1 MERSNQDADDRSIP
15 GSDFLGL
22 RIEQAPTGERAAW
35 LAAQLRSAVR
45 DRRLRAGDRLPPS
58 RTLAADLGVSRG
70 VVTEAYRRLTDDGL
84 VVTGGRAGTVVAG
97 STPAGMAGFS
107 AGPSA
112 DFPGGP
118 ERPARSA
125 AASGGAE
132 IFAGPPRGDVFT
144 ALRAA
149 PARIDLSPGV
159 PDLTA
164 FPRADWLRAERTVLD
179 RLTPDAFGYGD
190 PAGAPGFRRAV
201 AGWLARYRGITAH
214 PADIVVVAG
223 VAQALA
229 LLCRVLHRRG
239 LATVGVEDPGSLG
252 ARQQL
257 QHWGA
262 TTVGVAVDDSGLRV
276 DALRATGAPV
286 ALVSPAHQFPMGVV
300 LDGARRR
307 ELIDWAAGGG
317 LVIEDDYDAEHRYDR
332 PPVTALQAGRPDR
345 VCYAGSVSKIL
356 APALRIGWLIP
367 PRWLLDDVVAAK
379 QEADLGNPVLAQLVL
394 AELME
399 SGRLE
404 RHLRAVRRR
413 HQRRRDAM
421 IDALD
426 RYLPGATVHGT
437 AAGLHLTVTL
447 DDPPDDTAL
456 DDTALDDTALDDTAL
471 DDTALAGAAL
481 AAGVKVQP
489 LSWHRIGP
497 GPAGLVLG
505 YAARSAGEI
514 DQGLAILGDLLRR
527 FDGRTAR
534 RRAARQASGS
544 ARARS

>member
-1 MERSNQDADDRSIP
+1 MERSNQDVDNRSIS
-15 GSDFLGL
+15 GSDFLRL
-22 RIEQAPTGERAAW
+22 RIEQAPTGERATW
-35 LAAQLRSAVR
+35 LAAQLRAAVR

-58 RTLAADLGVSRG
+58 RTLATDLGVSRG
-70 VVTEAYRRLTDDGL
+70 VVTEAYRRLMDDGL

-97 STPAGMAGFS
+97 S
-107 AGPSA
+107 A
-112 DFPGGP
+112 DGP
-118 ERPARSA
+118 ERRPRSA
-125 AASGGAE
+125 PAPCRAE

-164 FPRADWLRAERTVLD
+164 FPRADWLHAERTVLG

-190 PAGAPGFRRAV
+190 PAGAPEFRRAV
-201 AGWLARYRGITAH
+201 AGWLARYRGITAD

-286 ALVSPAHQFPMGVV
+286 VLVSPAHQFPMGVV

-394 AELME
+394 AELMA

-421 IDALD
+421 IAALD

-447 DDPPDDTAL
+447 DDPPNGTTPDGTAL
-456 DDTALDDTALDDTAL
+456 DGTVPA
-471 DDTALAGAAL
+471 DTALAGAAL

-514 DQGLAILGDLLRR
+514 DQGLAILGDLFRR

-534 RRAARQASGS
+534 RRAARPASGS

>member
-1 MERSNQDADDRSIP
+1 M
-15 GSDFLGL
+15 
-22 RIEQAPTGERAAW
+22 
-35 LAAQLRSAVR
+35 
-45 DRRLRAGDRLPPS
+45 
-58 RTLAADLGVSRG
+58 
-70 VVTEAYRRLTDDGL
+70 
-84 VVTGGRAGTVVAG
+84 
-97 STPAGMAGFS
+97 
-107 AGPSA
+107 
-112 DFPGGP
+112 
-118 ERPARSA
+118 
-125 AASGGAE
+125 
-132 IFAGPPRGDVFT
+132 FT

-164 FPRADWLRAERTVLD
+164 FPRADWLHAERTVLG

-190 PAGAPGFRRAV
+190 PAGAPEFRRAV
-201 AGWLARYRGITAH
+201 AGWLARYRGITAD

-286 ALVSPAHQFPMGVV
+286 VLVSPAHQFPMGVV

-421 IDALD
+421 IAALD

-447 DDPPDDTAL
+447 DDPPN
-456 DDTALDDTALDDTAL
+456 
-471 DDTALAGAAL
+471 
-481 AAGVKVQP
+481 
-489 LSWHRIGP
+489 GP
-497 GPAGLVLG
+497 G
-505 YAARSAGEI
+505 
-514 DQGLAILGDLLRR
+514 RR
-527 FDGRTAR
+527 RTAR
-534 RRAARQASGS
+534 PWTTPPWTTPRWPGPRWPPGSRCSRCPGTGSAQGPPGWCWATPPARPARSTRAWPSSVTCSGGSTAGRHAAARPGRHRDPPGRGRDLRYVDSSRRVVHIGRFRPARAAFPMV
-544 ARARS
+544 RSSH